1 MENKASY
8 LYIGIFV
15 LGIFAV
21 SLCFMIWLSGF
32 SHKEKFAF
40 YQLFTTE
47 SISGLSVKSPVRLLG
62 VEVGSVEEVSIDT
75 TQGGVGVRILVKLK
89 EDTPITHNTYATLS
103 FQGITGLKFI
113 ELRTDG
119 EQQGGA
125 ALSHTGKDEIPTIP
139 VKQGLLSA
147 IDKQGDKFIN
157 LLDYIDERLHLLF
170 SDTNVR
176 NFSIILRNFASFNKA
191 LEPTLSNFSNAS
203 KKMADMADNYGDIK
217 GSLGANLELF
227 ELLLIQMN
235 ETLRNLKQSPSDIF
249 FKSGKNKPAPGE

>member
-15 LGIFAV
+15 LGVFAV
-21 SLCFMIWLSGF
+21 SLFFMIWLSGF
-32 SHKEKFAF
+32 SHKEKFTF

-62 VEVGSVEEVSIDT
+62 VEVGSVEEVSIDA

-89 EDTPITHNTYATLS
+89 EGTPITHNTYATLS

-119 EQQGGA
+119 ESGA
-125 ALSHTGKDEIPTIP
+125 SLSHTGKDEIPTIP

-157 LLDYIDERLHLLF
+157 LLDYLDERLHLLF
-170 SDTNVR
+170 SDKNVK
-176 NFSIILRNFASFNKA
+176 NFSTILHNFANFNKA

-203 KKMADMADNYGDIK
+203 KKMANMADNYGDIK
-217 GSLGANLELF
+217 GSLGSNLELF